1 MSTHPI
7 LRLSCST
14 ALLIASMALS
24 GPVAAERM
32 ATDTLTDSA
41 ALVDQDRAWRADI
54 RASVSQFA
62 HISADDD
69 RRQRRPL
76 SDTERMEMRRDID
89 EAIRKAYGNRQR
101 NR

>member
-1 MSTHPI
+1 MSTH
-7 LRLSCST
+7 LRLRHACST

-24 GPVAAERM
+24 GAVAAQGGVDDDR
-32 ATDTLTDSA
+32 T
-41 ALVDQDRAWRADI
+41 ALADQDRAWRADI

-76 SDTERMEMRRDID
+76 SDIERMEMRRDID

-101 NR
+101 NRQ